1 MKEEEEEEE
10 EEEKKFV
17 MLDIKILPASNK
29 KKRDCEMKE
38 DRIIM
43 PDVSLYCLKCVV
55 TIRYGSCKIT
65 IKRKYDESFVYTY
78 TCMYIYIYLY
88 MYICINSCTPPKKD
102 LVRPRGGK
110 RKKTNKKKKK
120 KKT

>member
-78 TCMYIYIYLY
+78 TCMYIYIYI
-88 MYICINSCTPPKKD
+88 YICIY
-102 LVRPRGGK
+102 V
-110 RKKTNKKKKK
+110 
-120 KKT
+120 